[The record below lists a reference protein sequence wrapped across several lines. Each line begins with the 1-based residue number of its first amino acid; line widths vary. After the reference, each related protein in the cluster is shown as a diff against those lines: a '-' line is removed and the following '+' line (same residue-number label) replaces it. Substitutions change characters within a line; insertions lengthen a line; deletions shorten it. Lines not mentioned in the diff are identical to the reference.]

1 MLFFKKRP
9 SALAGAHYL
18 FTRIYNL
25 RNQRPL
31 DPHSPLGTE
40 LLTAEATNTRG
51 AVDDGF
57 SLLYYDGFCGADV
70 GADAAAY
77 THGGLELG
85 NRAKSLGGNEAC
97 HFAEK
102 ALGIFFEFD
111 TGMGGEIFEIGDVE
125 GGGIAED

>member
-1 MLFFKKRP
+1 MIQKARD
-9 SALAGAHYL
+9 GG
-18 FTRIYNL
+18 T
-25 RNQRPL
+25 L
-31 DPHSPLGTE
+31 DLHRTDRTE

-85 NRAKSLGGNEAC
+85 NRAESLGGNEAC

-102 ALGIFFEFD
+102 AFGIFFEFD